1 MVPISNL
8 QRNQPKLTKWSVL
21 AAIALFWG
29 ACFVPSALT
38 AEVQVGRSVRV
49 VSIAFRPRPLERIA
63 SLVDAEG
70 AKGADLI
77 VLPETMLGQ
86 KNPQPLD
93 GPAVTTMAGLA
104 RKHRTYIVCPIDR
117 QDGSRR
123 VNSAVLID
131 RAGKVVCVYDK
142 VYPYW
147 AEFDLKPPV
156 APRKHI
162 PVYQADFGRIG
173 MAICFDVNFPDLWKR
188 LAEQGVELVVW
199 PSAYSA
205 GSSLRAHAINHHFYI
220 VTCTYAPDCSVFDIT
235 GEEILFEKGRDVQIT
250 RATLDL
256 DRGIYHD
263 NFNLAKR
270 DRLLKEH
277 GDDVLQEKRMERE
290 AWFVLRAKRPGV
302 SARDLAR
309 RYGLEEL
316 RDYLSRSQRE
326 IDRMRETGAISVK

>member
-1 MVPISNL
+1 MLVAVALLSVAHFGP
-8 QRNQPKLTKWSVL
+8 QPSL
-21 AAIALFWG
+21 AQQPQAQI
-29 ACFVPSALT
+29 
-38 AEVQVGRSVRV
+38 GRPVRV
-49 VSIAFRPRPLERIA
+49 VSIAFKPRALQEIA
-63 SLVDAEG
+63 PLVDSEG

-86 KNPQPLD
+86 KKPETLE
-93 GPAVTTMAGLA
+93 GPAVTTMSGLA

-147 AEFDLKPPV
+147 SEFDLKPPV
-156 APRKHI
+156 EPRSKV

-173 MAICFDVNFPDLWKR
+173 LAICFDVNFPDVWKR
-188 LAEQGVELVVW
+188 LADQGAEVIAW

-235 GEEILFEKGRDVQIT
+235 GEEIHYQKDRDVSIS
-250 RATLDL
+250 RVTLDL
-256 DRGIYHD
+256 DRGIYHT
-263 NFNLAKR
+263 NFNTKKR
-270 DRLLKEH
+270 DQLLKEH
-277 GDDVLQEKRMERE
+277 ADDVCQERFMERE
-290 AWFVLRAKRPGV
+290 SWFILRAMRPGV
-302 SARDLAR
+302 SARELAR

-316 RDYLSRSQRE
+316 RDYLDRSRRD
-326 IDRMRETGAISVK
+326 IDRMRGQEPVNATGLPR